1 LLHLILRSR
10 ACAASRRMGR
20 TKKIVGWAKA
30 HLRRAHLYLRAREG
44 GHACALPTLRLLA
57 MRKTYVLIPAAGFR
71 PRFAISLSLSLKE
84 GAGKAGR
91 RLRPHRRVLKAE
103 KMHTDLTGTA
113 ETSRLSPRDGFTAYF
128 VLSPVSGLYCHRC
141 RPRTGG
147 ADRRQG
153 RGARTTRLRR
163 PLRRFRPVKRSPDVT
178 ASIASQA
185 QRIVTIAKRPSV
197 GARRTIDNANQNY
210 GKAEYFSSRGLTRFR

>member
-1 LLHLILRSR
+1 MRVWRLAPPHPEEPRLRGVSKDGPHEENRRVGKGALAPCPPLLACSR
-10 ACAASRRMGR
+10 
-20 TKKIVGWAKA
+20 GWA
-30 HLRRAHLYLRAREG
+30 R
-44 GHACALPTLRLLA
+44 
-57 MRKTYVLIPAAGFR
+57 V
-71 PRFAISLSLSLKE
+71 RFAHPTAPRDAENIRPHSRGGFSPEVCNLVVPLWTE

-197 GARRTIDNANQNY
+197 GRETDD
-210 GKAEYFSSRGLTRFR
+210 